1 VVMRRTAISQQ
12 LASALGY
19 QSGSQSLPCVTTR
32 HEAWTAGRIV
42 KAMPRKALLGGL
54 VVAFLL
60 AGALC
65 IAVGTAVGLASF
77 RDVSYPDSATLLRIG
92 DFIRSGHIYPDVD
105 RPPYLVTLYG
115 PLTYVLLA
123 IPYRLAQAAGIT
135 PQVLVRF
142 VIVGALCLC
151 VLLTFLISRRLYS
164 SRPMAWLCALFA
176 VSALPMAFWTTQIRG
191 DFLAFALSL
200 LSLYWFLLTNA
211 RPKAIGAAFCA
222 GIALLVKQ
230 TFIAVPIAIVSWL
243 IYRRR
248 YKDAFLWSTTL
259 ALTVLV
265 GYAIAWWREP
275 LMLKHIAALRHPILG
290 YGQALRILANAV
302 SQPVVPLAVIGG
314 FLAMWK
320 RTPERLLCI
329 IYCIVAWLVAS
340 LTITQVG
347 GAINYFFEPL
357 VASAVLAGP
366 GLSELQRKA
375 NRTPILV
382 TAMLFL
388 LLLRA
393 FVPMLWGELAYLKRS
408 YANAVDY
415 QVRKT
420 KWESFVSTV
429 SGRRLLSTYPD
440 VTVLSTTPE
449 IPDPFLNSTL
459 ELRGQ
464 WNSGPVVA
472 EINAGVY
479 DLIVIAKGEAEAH
492 KGDGYR
498 GIRNWDDGMW
508 RALKRTYA
516 PSCVSQNMEI
526 WLPNRG
532 SGKILPG
539 LSGIG
544 CIAVA
549 RESGSGSGRH

>member
-1 VVMRRTAISQQ
+1 MRQTPISQQ
-12 LASALGY
+12 LASVVGY
-19 QSGSQSLPCVTTR
+19 QHGSQSLERDSMR
-32 HEAWTAGRIV
+32 HEAWTAGRII
-42 KAMPRKALLGGL
+42 KAVRPKALLGGS
-54 VVAFLL
+54 VVALLL
-60 AGALC
+60 ACAFC
-65 IAVGTAVGLASF
+65 IAVGTALGLANF

-92 DFIRSGHIYPDVD
+92 EFIRSGRIYPDID

-115 PLTYVLLA
+115 PLTYFLLA

-135 PQVLVRF
+135 PQVLVRLG
-142 VIVGALCLC
+142 IVGALCLC
-151 VLLTFLISRRLYS
+151 VLLTCMISRRLYN

-176 VSALPMAFWTTQIRG
+176 VSALPMTSWTTQIRS
-191 DFLAFALSL
+191 DFLALALSL
-200 LSLYWFLLTNA
+200 LSLYWFLLANG
-211 RPKAIGAAFCA
+211 RPRGIGAAICA

-230 TFIAVPIAIVSWL
+230 TFVAVPLAIVSWL

-248 YKDAFLWSTTL
+248 YKDAFLWSTGL
-259 ALTVLV
+259 ALTVLG

-275 LMLKHIAALRHPILG
+275 LMLKHIAALRHPILH
-290 YGQALRILANAV
+290 YGQALMILGNAL

-314 FLAMWK
+314 FLALWK
-320 RTPERLLCI
+320 RTPERLLFL

-340 LTITQVG
+340 LTIPQVG
-347 GAINYFFEPL
+347 GAINYFWEPL

-366 GLSELQRKA
+366 GLCELQRKA
-375 NRTPILV
+375 NRTPITV
-382 TAMLFL
+382 TAMLFV

-393 FVPMLWGELAYLKRS
+393 FLPMLWGELPYLRKS
-408 YANAVDY
+408 YANVADY

-440 VTVLSTTPE
+440 VTVLSMNPE

-459 ELRGQ
+459 ELRGL
-464 WNSGPVVA
+464 WNSGPVVG
-472 EINAGVY
+472 EINAGAY
-479 DLIVIAKGEAEAH
+479 DLIVISKGEAEAP
-492 KGDGYR
+492 KNNGYR

-508 RALKRTYA
+508 LALKRTYA
-516 PSCVSQNMEI
+516 PACVFQDMEI

-532 SGKILPG
+532 SGEILPR

-544 CIAVA
+544 CLAVT
-549 RESGSGSGRH
+549 READSGSGLQ